1 MNKINNWV
9 LHDACF
15 VMIENCIKEEKKMWM
30 GREVI
35 ADEFR
40 KILFLLFSTKP
51 PTDTTR
57 SVYFPSDISLVSDLS
72 KLLFGKD
79 LVSVVLAKLH
89 IALFVVVVEGSV
101 EEVAHVLNNRA
112 CLAKFLK
119 RAGSLTTKGG
129 GKSARLNEL

>member
-1 MNKINNWV
+1 MS
-9 LHDACF
+9 
-15 VMIENCIKEEKKMWM
+15 ENCIKEEKTMWM
-30 GREVI
+30 DREVI

-40 KILFLLFSTKP
+40 KILFLLFSTIP
-51 PTDTTR
+51 PTDTTC

-72 KLLFGKD
+72 KLLLRKD

-89 IALFVVVVEGSV
+89 MALFVGIVEGSV

-129 GKSARLNEL
+129 GKSAGLNEL